1 MKENCNDKNSISA
14 EESISKIKTYSMF
27 DLIKY
32 ILICTVGSGLLYG
45 PKVMVA
51 ESKKNTFIINLALG
65 FVSALCMMISQC
77 YAELKRM
84 IPDEGG
90 DFLYIQIFFSSIA
103 GTIYSILTLFIIVP
117 CCISFFLNSL
127 FQCHN
132 PFNINNITSETLQ
145 IKAIRVLS
153 IATIV
158 PLGLFSSRSRI
169 VISSILSKVQQV
181 GILILLITLPL
192 ACYLTHDLFKKSTI
206 PNTNLFSLHDF
217 LKTVSTVYFSF
228 NGFVEGNSLPSYQI
242 GSLRK
247 PYLLGTF
254 ILYVI
259 YATITN
265 MFLYIFRN
273 NLSELDYFKAL
284 EFIKNKSLQ
293 IIIYKF
299 VYTILFICP
308 LFSSSFLVSNNINYL
323 VKQYKLNDVIYYSS
337 FILIGIFSYIASYI
351 NIRLIF
357 DCLMIM
363 LLFSGCLSISGL
375 LFYNKH
381 GLNYKCRIP
390 YTIIVGGLCS
400 AILLFSLNGYYF
412 IQSLIK

>member
-1 MKENCNDKNSISA
+1 MMKENFNNENDIKSV
-14 EESISKIKTYSMF
+14 SKIKTYSTF
-27 DLIKY
+27 DLVKY
-32 ILICTVGSGLLYG
+32 ILICTVGSGVLYG

-51 ESKKNTFIINLALG
+51 ESKKNTFIINFALG
-65 FVSALCMMISQC
+65 FVSSLCILISQC

-132 PFNINNITSETLQ
+132 PLNINNVPFETLQ
-145 IKAIRVLS
+145 IKIMRFLS
-153 IATIV
+153 ISIIV
-158 PLGLFSSRSRI
+158 PLGLISSQSRI
-169 VISSILSKVQQV
+169 IISSILSKIQQV
-181 GILILLITLPL
+181 SILILLITLPL
-192 ACYLTHDLFKKSTI
+192 ACYLNHDSVKKSSMY
-206 PNTNLFSLHDF
+206 NTNLFSLSDF
-217 LKTVSTVYFSF
+217 FKTVSTVYFSF
-228 NGFVEGNSLPSYQI
+228 NGFVDGNSLPSYQI
-242 GSLRK
+242 SSLHK
-247 PYLLGTF
+247 PYLLSTF

-284 EFIKNKSLQ
+284 DFIENKSLQ
-293 IIIYKF
+293 MIIYKF
-299 VYTILFICP
+299 VYTILFMCP
-308 LFSSSFLVSNNINYL
+308 LFSSSFLINTNINYL
-323 VKQYKLNDVIYYSS
+323 VKQYKLNNMIYYSS
-337 FILIGIFSYIASYI
+337 FVLIGIFSYIASYI
-351 NIRLIF
+351 NIKVIF

-363 LLFSGCLSISGL
+363 FLFSGCLSISGL
-375 LFYNKH
+375 LLYNKRS
-381 GLNYKCRIP
+381 LNYKRKIP
-390 YTIIVGGLCS
+390 YSIIVGGLCS

-412 IQSLIK
+412 IRNLMM

>member
-1 MKENCNDKNSISA
+1 
-14 EESISKIKTYSMF
+14 
-27 DLIKY
+27 
-32 ILICTVGSGLLYG
+32 
-45 PKVMVA
+45 
-51 ESKKNTFIINLALG
+51 
-65 FVSALCMMISQC
+65 MI
-77 YAELKRM
+77 
-84 IPDEGG
+84 G
-90 DFLYIQIFFSSIA
+90 
-103 GTIYSILTLFIIVP
+103 
-117 CCISFFLNSL
+117 
-127 FQCHN
+127 
-132 PFNINNITSETLQ
+132 
-145 IKAIRVLS
+145 
-153 IATIV
+153 
-158 PLGLFSSRSRI
+158 
-169 VISSILSKVQQV
+169 
-181 GILILLITLPL
+181 
-192 ACYLTHDLFKKSTI
+192 
-206 PNTNLFSLHDF
+206 
-217 LKTVSTVYFSF
+217 

-242 GSLRK
+242 GSLHK

-284 EFIKNKSLQ
+284 EFIKNKFLQ